1 MSKSQSNIS
10 RLAVKAMG
18 LFGGVQIMGILC
30 SIIRTKLVA
39 LWIGPVGVGLFG
51 IFNNVLEMLN
61 TGTNLGVRSSSVR
74 DISQAADTGRT
85 DVISRIVTVV
95 RRWSLWLG
103 LAGALLTLAAA
114 PMLSRLTFGNDNY
127 IWGFV
132 ALSIAVLLMAITNG
146 EQAIMQGSQRL
157 RRLALSS
164 LWGTLGGLVVSIPMF
179 YLWRERSVVPSIIA
193 YAACNALAAW
203 LLRNREFPTAKVS
216 RRETLKV
223 GSGFVKLGIY
233 MTIGSFA
240 SILAG
245 YVFNAWLNNYAG
257 TGEVGFYQAG
267 YTLVN
272 KYTGLLF
279 TALGME
285 YYPRLARVA
294 DSRLRMRVFV
304 SQEVNV
310 AMMVLAPVAVLFIL
324 LREPIV
330 WILYT
335 SEFSVIHS
343 YVAWGM
349 VGIVMRALS
358 WCIAFVILAR
368 GDGRTYVVTE
378 VLSAVATVVLN
389 IICYRQWGL
398 TGLGIAFFLSYVF
411 YAAMVAGVYVWRYRL
426 KMSHGALLSTIWAF
440 IATASAM
447 VLMESGLLIPAVVL
461 TIVVLLV
468 SVGQMR
474 VIWRR

>member
-1 MSKSQSNIS
+1 
-10 RLAVKAMG
+10 MG
-18 LFGGVQIMGILC
+18 LFGGVQVMGIIC

-74 DISQAADTGRT
+74 DISQAADTGRN
-85 DVISRIVTVV
+85 DLVARIMAVV

-103 LAGALLTLAAA
+103 LGGALVTLALS
-114 PMLSRLTFGNDNY
+114 PLLSRLTFGNENY

-157 RRLALSS
+157 RRLALST

-203 LLRNREFPTAKVS
+203 LLRNREFPPVKVS
-216 RRETLKV
+216 TRETMTM
-223 GSGFVKLGIY
+223 GAGFVKLGIY

-272 KYTGLLF
+272 KYTGLIF

-294 DSRLRMRVFV
+294 ESRTRLRVFV

-330 WILYT
+330 WLLYT

-349 VGIVMRALS
+349 VGIVLRALS

-368 GDGRTYVVTE
+368 GDGRTYVITE
-378 VLSAVATVVLN
+378 VLSAVATVVFNVL
-389 IICYRQWGL
+389 CYLKWGL
-398 TGLGIAFFLSYVF
+398 TGLGIAFLLSYVF
-411 YAAMVAGVYVWRYRL
+411 YAVMVAVVYVWRYGLTLSRGSIL
-426 KMSHGALLSTIWAF
+426 NTLWALV
-440 IATASAM
+440 ATAVAM
-447 VLMESGLLIPAVVL
+447 LFMEHGMLILTAVLAAVV
-461 TIVVLLV
+461 VLFSLL
-468 SVGQMR
+468 QLR
-474 VIWRR
+474 DLWRR

>member
-1 MSKSQSNIS
+1 
-10 RLAVKAMG
+10 MG
-18 LFGGVQIMGILC
+18 LFGGVQVMGILC

-74 DISQAADTGRT
+74 DISQAADTGKT
-85 DVISRIVTVV
+85 DLVSRIVAVV

-103 LAGALLTLAAA
+103 LGGALLTLALS
-114 PMLSRLTFGNDNY
+114 PLLSRLTFGNESY

-164 LWGTLGGLVVSIPMF
+164 LWGTIGGLLVSIPMF

-203 LLRNREFPTAKVS
+203 LLRNREFPKVKVTT
-216 RRETLKV
+216 RETLTM
-223 GSGFVKLGIY
+223 GAGFVKLGIY

-245 YVFNAWLNNYAG
+245 YIFNAWLNNHAG

-294 DSRLRMRVFV
+294 DSRLRLRVFV

-330 WILYT
+330 WLLYT

-349 VGIVMRALS
+349 VGIVVRALS

-389 IICYRQWGL
+389 VLCYRHWGI
-398 TGLGIAFFLSYVF
+398 TGLGIAFLLSYVF
-411 YAAMVAGVYVWRYRL
+411 YVAMVAVVYVWHY
-426 KMSHGALLSTIWAF
+426 G
-440 IATASAM
+440 
-447 VLMESGLLIPAVVL
+447 L
-461 TIVVLLV
+461 TISRGAIFSTLWALVTSVMVMLFMETDHVLLAVIVTLVVLLV
-468 SVGQMR
+468 SVGQVWAM
-474 VIWRR
+474 WRR